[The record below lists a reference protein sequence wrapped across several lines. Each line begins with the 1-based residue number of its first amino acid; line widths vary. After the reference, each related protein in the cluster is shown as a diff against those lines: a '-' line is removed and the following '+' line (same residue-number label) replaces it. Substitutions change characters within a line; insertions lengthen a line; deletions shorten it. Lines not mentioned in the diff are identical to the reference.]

1 MAKYFTVEEQG
12 ETHVV
17 VLLFALLG
25 GAHNQLS
32 MLQDVG
38 DLQMAVT
45 ALLRLQ
51 AHS

>member
-12 ETHVV
+12 KTHTV
-17 VLLFALLG
+17 VLLFVLLG
-25 GAHNQLS
+25 GAYNLS

-51 AHS
+51 ALS